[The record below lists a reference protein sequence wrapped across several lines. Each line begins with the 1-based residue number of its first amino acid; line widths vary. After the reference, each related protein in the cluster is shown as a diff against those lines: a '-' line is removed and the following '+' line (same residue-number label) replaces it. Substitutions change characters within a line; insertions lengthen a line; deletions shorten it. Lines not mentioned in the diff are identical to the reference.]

1 MKRLAL
7 FTVLALSLTAK
18 AQAVPITFSAASGN
32 LAASV
37 VFTTDGSNLVVT
49 LTNTSAFDVL
59 APADLLTG
67 VFFDFASPV
76 TLTRASAVL
85 GPGSSV
91 LNGGSDAGGVV
102 GGEWAYTSGI
112 GGSTPGGQNYG
123 ISSAGLGVF
132 SPGDNFPG
140 SNLAGPVSVNGMQY
154 GIVSAGDNHAT
165 GNSPILSTPLI
176 DNSVVFTLGG
186 LPQGFDPSLAIRNVA
201 FQYGTNFSEPR
212 LRVTEPGTLTLLA
225 LSSVLF
231 TGGRRKIRR
240 SSAPR

>member
-123 ISSAGLGVF
+123 ISSAGLG
-132 SPGDNFPG
+132 
-140 SNLAGPVSVNGMQY
+140 
-154 GIVSAGDNHAT
+154 IVSAGDNHAT